1 MAEQQD
7 KRDDERPL
15 DPRREAIVESAG
27 LAVQRGTVGV
37 DRWKA
42 IAFQGFLL
50 FSVFI
55 GIAMLVT
62 LIVKALIDGMPRL
75 ELGLITEFPSALPEG
90 AGLQSA
96 IVGSIYLMVGVAVIT
111 LPLAVGSA
119 IYLEEYANKER
130 WWNRMV
136 EVNIQNLAAVP
147 SIVYGILGL
156 AFIVRASPIPIFGDV
171 GLDLGGVVLAGSLT
185 LSLLVL
191 PTVILASREAI
202 RAVPDSIREASL
214 GLGATKWQTI
224 RHQVLPASIP
234 GIATGMILAL
244 SRAIGETAPL
254 LLVGGVTFITFNPD
268 LTPEAW
274 LGFNSDF
281 TALPLTIF
289 NYLTRPQEEFRTL
302 AAAGIIVLLV
312 VLLAMNST
320 AIYIRNRYR
329 KRLEQN

>member
-1 MAEQQD
+1 MVD
-7 KRDDERPL
+7 GPKN
-15 DPRREAIVESAG
+15 PRQEAIVESAG

-62 LIVKALIDGMPRL
+62 LIVKALIDGLPRL
-75 ELGLITEFPSALPEG
+75 NPDLITEFPSALPEG

-96 IVGSIYLMVGVAVIT
+96 IMGSIYLMIGVAAIT
-111 LPLAVGSA
+111 LPLGVATAV
-119 IYLEEYANKER
+119 YLEEYADKER
-130 WWNRMV
+130 WWNRLI

-156 AFIVRASPIPIFGDV
+156 AFIVRGP
-171 GLDLGGVVLAGSLT
+171 LDLGGVLLAGSLT

-202 RAVPDSIREASL
+202 RAVPDSIREAAL
-214 GLGATKWQTI
+214 GLGATKWQTV
-224 RHQVLPASIP
+224 RTQVLPASVP

-268 LTPEAW
+268 FTPEAW

-289 NYLTRPQEEFRTL
+289 NYLARPQEEFRTL

-312 VLLAMNST
+312 LLLAMNSI